1 MKYHRMTPLRAQQRH
16 ELGAFISCKESGIHE
31 WFYAS
36 YD

>member
-1 MKYHRMTPLRAQQRH
+1 MKYHRMTPWRAQFH
-16 ELGAFISCKESGIHE
+16 ELGAFISCKENGIHE

>member
-1 MKYHRMTPLRAQQRH
+1 MKYHRMAPLRAQRH